1 MLSIPC
7 PRYIRFVCR
16 VLEMPVPDVMIR
28 EKGRFVDMQGNV
40 ILDQPFQVHAGN
52 TLICLPHQSRL
63 YVDVD
68 RNDREAYFKIAHSLR
83 HIWQER
89 NEWRLQGCLD
99 PDERTC
105 SSLESEM
112 DADAFAQLITSGVS
126 GTGPPATKS
135 WSRSDCTWRMNTAPA
150 TSANVCTKP
159 SEHLRVLFRFLQ
171 PAQIQA
177 GGVR

>member
-40 ILDQPFQVHAGN
+40 ILDQPFQVHAGS

-112 DADAFAQLITSGVS
+112 DADAFAQLITSECFRNRTS
-126 GTGPPATKS
+126 GDEVLEQVRLHLAHEYSP
-135 WSRSDCTWRMNTAPA
+135 RYI
-150 TSANVCTKP
+150 
-159 SEHLRVLFRFLQ
+159 SECLHKT
-171 PAQIQA
+171 I
-177 GGVR
+177 

>member
-7 PRYIRFVCR
+7 QRYIRFVCR

-68 RNDREAYFKIAHSLR
+68 RNDRDRSE
-83 HIWQER
+83 ER
-89 NEWRLQGCLD
+89 
-99 PDERTC
+99 
-105 SSLESEM
+105 
-112 DADAFAQLITSGVS
+112 
-126 GTGPPATKS
+126 
-135 WSRSDCTWRMNTAPA
+135 
-150 TSANVCTKP
+150 
-159 SEHLRVLFRFLQ
+159 RV
-171 PAQIQA
+171 
-177 GGVR
+177 GKEC

>member
-7 PRYIRFVCR
+7 QRYIRFVCR

-40 ILDQPFQVHAGN
+40 ILDQPFQLHAGN

-68 RNDREAYFKIAHSLR
+68 RNDRDAYFKIAHSLR

-89 NEWRLQGCLD
+89 NEWHLDGTLD
-99 PDERTC
+99 PDAPTC

-112 DADAFAQLITSGVS
+112 DADAFAQLITSECFRN
-126 GTGPPATKS
+126 
-135 WSRSDCTWRMNTAPA
+135 RSAGDELLEQVRIQLAHEYSPRYISECLHKTA
-150 TSANVCTKP
+150 
-159 SEHLRVLFRFLQ
+159 
-171 PAQIQA
+171 
-177 GGVR
+177 